1 MHQKFNSDHF
11 TFLKFENLPSSLKV
25 KQLFWQQLCYQVA
38 ADAAALLPGS
48 STVNRK
54 FNSDHV
60 TFLKFENLSSS
71 SKVRQQFWQQLYYQ
85 LTAVTAAWLLV
96 SSSIHWKFDSDHL
109 TFLMFENPSSGSRVR
124 LQLGYQV
131 SAVYQVAAQF
141 IGNLIGHFT
150 FLKFENSSSSSTVRW
165 QFWQQLCY
173 QFAAIAAALVAA
185 WLLGSSSMQR
195 KFNSD
200 HFTFLKFENTSSG
213 SKVNGSFGSSFAIKQ
228 QLQQLLWQQL
238 GCQVA
243 DQCTGTL
250 ILIILLF

>member
-1 MHQKFNSDHF
+1 
-11 TFLKFENLPSSLKV
+11 
-25 KQLFWQQLCYQVA
+25 
-38 ADAAALLPGS
+38 
-48 STVNRK
+48 
-54 FNSDHV
+54 
-60 TFLKFENLSSS
+60 
-71 SKVRQQFWQQLYYQ
+71 
-85 LTAVTAAWLLV
+85 
-96 SSSIHWKFDSDHL
+96 
-109 TFLMFENPSSGSRVR
+109 MFENPSSGSRVR

-200 HFTFLKFENTSSG
+200 HFTFLKFENLSSSSKVRQQFWQQICYQVAAVSATLVAAWLLDSSSKHRKFNSDNFTFSKFENPFSG
-213 SKVNGSFGSSFAIKQ
+213 SKEF
-228 QLQQLLWQQL
+228 
-238 GCQVA
+238 
-243 DQCTGTL
+243 
-250 ILIILLF
+250 